1 MRVFAGGCFQNKDGL
16 IFPSLGTCDTIKSNK
31 VIMINDNKFTWKE
44 ILDTQMSSWEV
55 NYQEGESFMETKNKL
70 Q

>member
-1 MRVFAGGCFQNKDGL
+1 
-16 IFPSLGTCDTIKSNK
+16 
-31 VIMINDNKFTWKE
+31 MINDNKFTWKE

-55 NYQEGESFMETKNKL
+55 NYQEGESYMETKNKL